1 MTKCIIH
8 AAAAVLQ
15 EGLGA
20 TIDLQGLAGGRVKL
34 TYTPNIGPTP
44 DNASADI
51 INLRSA
57 MARPFVVSG
66 TAEEIEAA
74 FADRVASSAQVVQ
87 RGLTALDEI
96 ERLASAALDNARS
109 KAAPPAQAPAT
120 APVDGGDEDED
131 EEGGEQE
138 GGTQAPVAPAGNT
151 PRPQF

>member
-1 MTKCIIH
+1 MTKSIIH

-66 TAEEIEAA
+66 TADEIEAA

-96 ERLASAALDNARS
+96 ERLASAAVEKARS
-109 KAAPPAQAPAT
+109 KATPAAQAPAA
-120 APVDGGDEDED
+120 APEDDGDDDGDDDADEQ
-131 EEGGEQE
+131 G
-138 GGTQAPVAPAGNT
+138 GGTQAPVAPAGT
-151 PRPQF
+151 TTRPSF

>member
-1 MTKCIIH
+1 MTKSIIH

-57 MARPFVVSG
+57 MARPFVVAG
-66 TAEEIEAA
+66 TADEIEAA

-87 RGLTALDEI
+87 RGLSALDEI
-96 ERLASAALDNARS
+96 ERLASAALEKARS
-109 KAAPPAQAPAT
+109 KATPATQAPA
-120 APVDGGDEDED
+120 AAAEDDGDDAD
-131 EEGGEQE
+131 EQE

-151 PRPQF
+151 TRPSF

>member
-1 MTKCIIH
+1 MTKSIIH

-57 MARPFVVSG
+57 MARPFVVAG
-66 TAEEIEAA
+66 TVDEIEAA
-74 FADRVASSAQVVQ
+74 FADRVASSAQVIQ
-87 RGLTALDEI
+87 RGLSALDEI
-96 ERLASAALDNARS
+96 ERLASAAVDKART
-109 KAAPPAQAPAT
+109 KTATQAPAA
-120 APVDGGDEDED
+120 APEDDADDDEANDAD
-131 EEGGEQE
+131 EQE
-138 GGTQAPVAPAGNT
+138 GGTQAPVAPAGNAT
-151 PRPQF
+151 RQSF